1 MSAIVDKRPPGS
13 PKTASPKQA
22 PKSPPKAPKSPPKPP
37 SKAKSPPGSPDS
49 KKNGEKSKRRGRASR
64 AAKKEKEKQKAA
76 EDASVKSSFD
86 CSSAI
91 ANVSENLWVSAVSG
105 TKMGASLEATLLECG
120 VTSIVSTIDKPT
132 QNENFTQLDVDTSH
146 DECSPNLHEACD
158 FISEQIECGG
168 SVFVHSRSGFARSE
182 WAVLIVL
189 GYMVKYDNK
198 PLMEAIEALTE
209 KTKRQISPATRWRRE
224 LREFE
229 EEALGETSV
238 DDDWVANEGEADEVS
253 HALSRQQLA
262 ENLHDRRLLKKKSPH
277 K

>member
-76 EDASVKSSFD
+76 EDAAVKSSFD

-168 SVFVHSRSGFARSE
+168 SGFVHSRSGFARSE

-224 LREFE
+224 LQAFE

>member
-76 EDASVKSSFD
+76 EDAAVKSSFD

-105 TKMGASLEATLLECG
+105 TKMGTWLEATLLECG

-224 LREFE
+224 LQAFE

>member
-1 MSAIVDKRPPGS
+1 MSAIVDKRPPRS

-76 EDASVKSSFD
+76 EDAAVKSSFD

-224 LREFE
+224 LQAFE

-253 HALSRQQLA
+253 HALSRQQHA

>member
-13 PKTASPKQA
+13 PKTVSPKQA

-76 EDASVKSSFD
+76 EDAAVKSSFD

-198 PLMEAIEALTE
+198 PLMEAIEALFGE
-209 KTKRQISPATRWRRE
+209 ESDAGGLLAAGLRRCHSRSQIDRRRSSPPSRREAARQGRRWPTSPARR
-224 LREFE
+224 R
-229 EEALGETSV
+229 
-238 DDDWVANEGEADEVS
+238 
-253 HALSRQQLA
+253 
-262 ENLHDRRLLKKKSPH
+262 
-277 K
+277 

>member
-1 MSAIVDKRPPGS
+1 
-13 PKTASPKQA
+13 
-22 PKSPPKAPKSPPKPP
+22 
-37 SKAKSPPGSPDS
+37 
-49 KKNGEKSKRRGRASR
+49 
-64 AAKKEKEKQKAA
+64 
-76 EDASVKSSFD
+76 
-86 CSSAI
+86 
-91 ANVSENLWVSAVSG
+91 
-105 TKMGASLEATLLECG
+105 MGASLEATLLECG

-224 LREFE
+224 LQAFE

-238 DDDWVANEGEADEVS
+238 DDDWVANEGEAYEVV
-253 HALSRQQLA
+253 ARAVAAAARRQPP
-262 ENLHDRRLLKKKSPH
+262 RPKLKKKSPH
-277 K
+277 NRSGCCSPRSVFPNLPCLWCALPMCPMPDGASALIGGAAMASF

>member
-76 EDASVKSSFD
+76 EDAAVKSSFD

-146 DECSPNLHEACD
+146 DLS
-158 FISEQIECGG
+158 
-168 SVFVHSRSGFARSE
+168 
-182 WAVLIVL
+182 LIH
-189 GYMVKYDNK
+189 
-198 PLMEAIEALTE
+198 I
-209 KTKRQISPATRWRRE
+209 
-224 LREFE
+224 
-229 EEALGETSV
+229 
-238 DDDWVANEGEADEVS
+238 
-253 HALSRQQLA
+253 
-262 ENLHDRRLLKKKSPH
+262 
-277 K
+277 

>member
-1 MSAIVDKRPPGS
+1 
-13 PKTASPKQA
+13 
-22 PKSPPKAPKSPPKPP
+22 
-37 SKAKSPPGSPDS
+37 
-49 KKNGEKSKRRGRASR
+49 
-64 AAKKEKEKQKAA
+64 
-76 EDASVKSSFD
+76 
-86 CSSAI
+86 
-91 ANVSENLWVSAVSG
+91 
-105 TKMGASLEATLLECG
+105 MGASLEATLLECG

-224 LREFE
+224 LQAFE